1 MFAYLSRRTRLA
13 TVLASLLILAL
24 AAWWT
29 LRSPTAAVIKPMA
42 GPLVRS
48 LQFSA
53 RVATASRVELG
64 STITGRVREVLA
76 VAGAELRQGQVLA
89 RLEDEELRAALAQA
103 VAGAG
108 QARARVDGLRGTG
121 RSSASAALA
130 QADSVWVAAQAELR
144 RAEDLVARGFVS
156 ASRLDEARR
165 AAAVAQAQQ
174 AQARAQSAANA
185 DQGSEVVQAQA
196 QLALAES
203 TVQAAS
209 ARLAQSVLVAPAD
222 GRLLERRVEPG
233 QIVQAG
239 RALFHLALKGPLQ
252 LVAQVDER
260 YLDQLRVGQTAA
272 VRADAFA
279 GQGFAATLL
288 SIAPWVDAQRG
299 AIEIKFAVAQP
310 PGFLREDMTLSVE
323 VETARRD
330 KALVLPLQALRQAQA
345 AGSDAASVWI
355 AHQGRVQER
364 LLRTGLRTLESVEV
378 LEGLSAEE
386 WVLLGPA
393 PAPGRRVRAD
403 PQAAAALL
411 QTKASGGDGASALTN
426 AMGR

>member
-165 AAAVAQAQQ
+165 AAAVA
-174 AQARAQSAANA
+174 
-185 DQGSEVVQAQA
+185 
-196 QLALAES
+196 LKI
-203 TVQAAS
+203 TVQIKKF
-209 ARLAQSVLVAPAD
+209 D
-222 GRLLERRVEPG
+222 TEIG
-233 QIVQAG
+233 
-239 RALFHLALKGPLQ
+239 
-252 LVAQVDER
+252 
-260 YLDQLRVGQTAA
+260 A
-272 VRADAFA
+272 VF
-279 GQGFAATLL
+279 T
-288 SIAPWVDAQRG
+288 
-299 AIEIKFAVAQP
+299 
-310 PGFLREDMTLSVE
+310 
-323 VETARRD
+323 
-330 KALVLPLQALRQAQA
+330 
-345 AGSDAASVWI
+345 
-355 AHQGRVQER
+355 
-364 LLRTGLRTLESVEV
+364 
-378 LEGLSAEE
+378 
-386 WVLLGPA
+386 
-393 PAPGRRVRAD
+393 
-403 PQAAAALL
+403 
-411 QTKASGGDGASALTN
+411 
-426 AMGR
+426 